1 MHTSRLPLR
10 RGLTLAAAAVLPAV
24 LAGPSAAVSGI
35 SVSTTGST
43 VSVVT
48 SACTLING
56 SWGTA
61 ALLTDRQANFAQGR
75 QVALSGT
82 SVSQSAAWTGVSPG
96 TYTVAVV
103 CSSGLTAGS
112 QSVIVS
118 ASAPASVRPAVPPTR
133 LAVPPTRPTIP
144 STRPTVPPTRPTISS
159 TRPTISS
166 TSSPAPSR
174 GVMGG
179 LGGAARDYGPLTLGV
194 GATLVG
200 AGVVATGWV
209 LRRRSKPYRL

>member
-1 MHTSRLPLR
+1 MHTSRLLLR
-10 RGLTLAAAAVLPAV
+10 SGLTLAAAAALPAA

-35 SVSTTGST
+35 SVSTTGTT

-48 SACTLING
+48 SACTQING

-61 ALLTDRQANFAQGR
+61 ALLTSRQANFAQGR

-82 SVSQSAAWTGVSPG
+82 SVSQSAAWMGVSPG
-96 TYTVAVV
+96 TYTVVVV

-118 ASAPASVRPAVPPTR
+118 GSAPASAPVSTPAP
-133 LAVPPTRPTIP
+133 AK
-144 STRPTVPPTRPTISS
+144 
-159 TRPTISS
+159 PTISS
-166 TSSPAPSR
+166 TSVPAPSR

-194 GATLVG
+194 GAALVG

>member
-1 MHTSRLPLR
+1 MDNSRLLLR
-10 RGLTLAAAAVLPAV
+10 SGLTLAAVAALPAA
-24 LAGPSAAVSGI
+24 LAGPSAAASGI

-48 SACTLING
+48 SACTQING

-61 ALLTDRQANFAQGR
+61 ALLTSRQANFAQGR

-82 SVSQSAAWTGVSPG
+82 SVSQSAAWSSVSPG
-96 TYTVAVV
+96 TYTVVVV
-103 CSSGLTAGS
+103 CSSGSTAGS

-118 ASAPASVRPAVPPTR
+118 A
-133 LAVPPTRPTIP
+133 
-144 STRPTVPPTRPTISS
+144 PTRPTISA
-159 TRPTISS
+159 

-179 LGGAARDYGPLTLGV
+179 LGGAARDYGALTLGLG
-194 GATLVG
+194 GAMVG
-200 AGVVATGWV
+200 AGLVATGWF
-209 LRRRSKPYRL
+209 LRRRSRPYRL

>member
-1 MHTSRLPLR
+1 MHISRLLLR
-10 RGLTLAAAAVLPAV
+10 SGLTLATAAALPAA
-24 LAGPSAAVSGI
+24 LAGPSAAASGI

-48 SACTLING
+48 SACTQING

-61 ALLTDRQANFAQGR
+61 ALLTSRQANFSQGR
-75 QVALSGT
+75 QTPLAGT
-82 SVSQSAAWTGVSPG
+82 TVSQSAAWTGVSPG
-96 TYTVAVV
+96 TYTVVVV
-103 CSSGLTAGS
+103 CSSGSTAGS

-118 ASAPASVRPAVPPTR
+118 ASS
-133 LAVPPTRPTIP
+133 
-144 STRPTVPPTRPTISS
+144 SPTIS
-159 TRPTISS
+159 TTARSS
-166 TSSPAPSR
+166 AAPSR

-179 LGGAARDYGPLTLGV
+179 LGGAARDYGTLTLGV
-194 GATLVG
+194 GAALVG

>member
-1 MHTSRLPLR
+1 MRTSRLLVRSGLTVAAAAALP
-10 RGLTLAAAAVLPAV
+10 LTLASGPAAARA
-24 LAGPSAAVSGI
+24 SGI

-48 SACTLING
+48 GSCTQING

-61 ALLTDRQANFAQGR
+61 ALLTSGQASFSQGR

-82 SVSQSAAWTGVSPG
+82 ASGQSAAWSGVSPG
-96 TYTVAVV
+96 TYTVVV
-103 CSSGLTAGS
+103 MCSRGDTAGT

-118 ASAPASVRPAVPPTR
+118 A
-133 LAVPPTRPTIP
+133 P
-144 STRPTVPPTRPTISS
+144 STPTISATAS
-159 TRPTISS
+159 
-166 TSSPAPSR
+166 PSR

-179 LGGAARDYGPLTLGV
+179 LGGATRDYGTVTMAV
-194 GATLVG
+194 GGALVG
-200 AGVVATGWV
+200 AGAIAAAWF

>member
-1 MHTSRLPLR
+1 MRTSRLLVRSGLTVAAAAALP
-10 RGLTLAAAAVLPAV
+10 LTLASGPAAARA
-24 LAGPSAAVSGI
+24 SGI

-48 SACTLING
+48 SSCTQING

-61 ALLTDRQANFAQGR
+61 ALLTRGQASFSQGR

-82 SVSQSAAWTGVSPG
+82 TAGQSAAWSAVSPG
-96 TYTVAVV
+96 TYTVVV
-103 CSSGLTAGS
+103 MCSRGDTAGT

-118 ASAPASVRPAVPPTR
+118 A
-133 LAVPPTRPTIP
+133 P
-144 STRPTVPPTRPTISS
+144 STPTISATAS
-159 TRPTISS
+159 
-166 TSSPAPSR
+166 PSR

-179 LGGAARDYGPLTLGV
+179 LGGAARDYGTVTMAV
-194 GATLVG
+194 GGALVG
-200 AGVVATGWV
+200 AGAIAAAWF